1 LFERVSRASDLGALR
16 VLLIAPN
23 LKRKKKK
30 KNKFKVT
37 VNTVKC
43 VNMTYKYLIST
54 NIIFYTTKKSFT
66 VHRKIFSVCPVR
78 FRFLQAKRPS
88 FGKNRYKGNSAEA
101 LLVKTCHA
109 RYDC

>member
-1 LFERVSRASDLGALR
+1 
-16 VLLIAPN
+16 
-23 LKRKKKK
+23 
-30 KNKFKVT
+30 
-37 VNTVKC
+37 
-43 VNMTYKYLIST
+43 MTYKYLIST

-78 FRFLQAKRPS
+78 FRFLQAKRLS

-101 LLVKTCHA
+101 LLVKTCRA